1 MSLTAVRGADRAVLL
16 TRTVDVRGT
25 TAEFRHVGVT
35 VVSHDDILHALLELT
50 HDPDSIL
57 VVSSDFDRIPLPD
70 MLDLAVAVC
79 GPSVIL
85 GLGTADAAA
94 AIRTA
99 FAAGVRTTVEL
110 PLTPERLK
118 QAIRRIPESFAG
130 RDPAVT
136 VGDLTVDPGR
146 HVVMWHGSQVEI
158 PPREFAILYTLAR
171 AHPYLATLEQ
181 LAVEYAGTA
190 IDPIAS
196 IRVAVNQIRARLAE
210 AGALPAPAI
219 ETVRGIGYRLAC

>member
-1 MSLTAVRGADRAVLL
+1 MSLAAVRGADRAVLL

-94 AIRTA
+94 SIRTA

-110 PLTPERLK
+110 PLTPERLQ
-118 QAIRRIPESFAG
+118 QAIHRLPQSPSA
-130 RDPAVT
+130 RDAAVT

-146 HVVMWHGSQVEI
+146 HLALWRGVPIEVT
-158 PPREFAILYTLAR
+158 PREFAILHALTT

-190 IDPIAS
+190 TDPIAS
-196 IRVAVNQIRARLAE
+196 IRVAIKRIRTRLAE
-210 AGALPAPAI
+210 AGARPNPAI
-219 ETVRGIGYRLAC
+219 ETVRGVGYRLAC